1 MLKDLPKSLIEAAKA
16 LKVDVKSNSH
26 SSNLRKREKEIAA
39 SHEANVKE
47 ETEVTEALK
56 GNQHKIDADKDGKI
70 EKSDFATLRKKKM
83 KEGYVSDAQR
93 KAVWAARNDK
103 GVKEELEVSEA
114 AKSDAQQRAAGAA
127 LATQQGKYDGGKKGG
142 AINRMSMM
150 KKKDLVKL
158 AKKKETNE
166 EVQFSDEELAR
177 IQEIINGTTD
187 K

>member
-39 SHEANVKE
+39 SHDANVKE
-47 ETEVTEALK
+47 EVEQLDEKEVVFTGSPKHTSKKADEYKKLGYKVKSMKKHTSGSFGDNSEKHTYKMVREEENIDEALK

-70 EKSDFATLRKKKM
+70 EKSDFAALRKKKM

-103 GVKEELEVSEA
+103 KEA
-114 AKSDAQQRAAGAA
+114 
-127 LATQQGKYDGGKKGG
+127 
-142 AINRMSMM
+142 
-150 KKKDLVKL
+150 
-158 AKKKETNE
+158 NE